1 MPLILEV
8 KADHRLEVEAVAFRV
23 VEFRIKDLWTPMK
36 LASFDCDVKWCGRCS
51 KMSIAGSREL
61 TDADSS
67 MWELILIAVLVNAR
81 VV

>member
-1 MPLILEV
+1 
-8 KADHRLEVEAVAFRV
+8 
-23 VEFRIKDLWTPMK
+23 
-36 LASFDCDVKWCGRCS
+36 
-51 KMSIAGSREL
+51 MSIAGSREL